1 MRPAG
6 DYQLVAVVPS
16 SYRPVHDL
24 GVRAAAATREASW
37 PPLSATLSGS
47 GTGRHRRY
55 GLGLPAAPT
64 DDEKTGYSDRNLAL
78 IIRTSLASFGALLIS
93 QARFVFLNPVFTWV
107 FLPFV
112 VFTIAYYVISLCVNA
127 GTRGVRPGRAPR
139 ARCRRGGRPATRPWT
154 SSCPSAA
161 SRSRCCATRGRTSSS
176 SSRAYPGTA
185 TAYVLDDGADERVRV
200 HGRGL
205 RVQLDLRALTAA
217 G

>member
-1 MRPAG
+1 MATAERDALPQRP
-6 DYQLVAVVPS
+6 
-16 SYRPVHDL
+16 
-24 GVRAAAATREASW
+24 
-37 PPLSATLSGS
+37 
-47 GTGRHRRY
+47 GRHRRY

-139 ARCRRGGRPATRPWT
+139 ARRPGAGPLPVPGRLPAR
-154 SSCPSAA
+154 
-161 SRSRCCATRGRTSSS
+161 
-176 SSRAYPGTA
+176 
-185 TAYVLDDGADERVRV
+185 
-200 HGRGL
+200 L
-205 RVQLDLRALTAA
+205 R
-217 G
+217 